1 MSVTLLFRKLKETLN
16 HKMNKRYWNPYV
28 LRHSKLT
35 EYAKSVP
42 DQILK
47 NYAGWTPDSPMA
59 SRYIHL
65 SGKDVTPVILAH
77 YGLGKV
83 EEQKPQET
91 SRVCLRCKHI
101 NQLNNKYC
109 DKCSLALSV
118 EAFEEVQ
125 QKDEEIQ
132 TLTKRLTRLEHAHRN
147 VLRYIKEKKE
157 FI

>member
-1 MSVTLLFRKLKETLN
+1 
-16 HKMNKRYWNPYV
+16 MNKRYWNPYV

-42 DQILK
+42 DQVLK

-59 SRYIHL
+59 SKYIHL
-65 SGKDVTPVILAH
+65 SGKDITPAILAH
-77 YGLGKV
+77 HGLGKV

-109 DKCSLALSV
+109 DKCSLASV
-118 EAFEEVQ
+118 EVFEEMQ
-125 QKDEEIQ
+125 QKAEDGE
-132 TLTKRLTRLEHAHRN
+132 KW
-147 VLRYIKEKKE
+147 KKE
-157 FI
+157 ITDTVNLSQNSPIHHD